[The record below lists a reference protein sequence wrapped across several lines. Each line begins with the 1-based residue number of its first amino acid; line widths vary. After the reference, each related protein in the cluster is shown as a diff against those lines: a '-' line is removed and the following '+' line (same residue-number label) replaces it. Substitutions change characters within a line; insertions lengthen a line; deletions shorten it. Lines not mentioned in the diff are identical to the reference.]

1 MDKWGEMQVFVACVK
16 QGSFSAAGR
25 SLELS
30 PSAVSKLI
38 SRLENRLG
46 IRLLNRTT
54 RSLSLTEAGHAF
66 YQRCFEIL
74 TELDEA
80 EAELTDFGQSP
91 QGLLKVNC
99 SPGFATHQ
107 LLPVLPQF
115 QQQYPDLTLELQLT
129 GQAVDLVTEGVDVA
143 IRLGQ
148 LEDTSLVARKL
159 GDCSRIICASEDYVQ
174 QNGEPK
180 IPQDLHQ
187 HNCLRLSTREL
198 FNQWLFS
205 ADGEEQI
212 IRVGGNFVTDN
223 VEALLQQVLAGQGIA
238 RLSGF
243 MVSNQIAA
251 GRLIPL
257 LQNYKTER
265 QQVHAVYPHRKFLAA
280 KVRVFIDF
288 LLQQFESTDWH

>member
-46 IRLLNRTT
+46 VRLLNRTT

-66 YQRCFEIL
+66 YQRCLEIL

-80 EAELTDFGQSP
+80 EAELTDYGQSP
-91 QGLLKVNC
+91 KGVLKVNC

-115 QQQYPDLTLELQLT
+115 QQQYPDLTVELQLT
-129 GQAVDLVTEGVDVA
+129 GQAVDLVTEGVDVS

-148 LEDTSLVARKL
+148 LQDTSLVARKL
-159 GDCSRIICASEDYVQ
+159 GECSRIICASAGYIQ
-174 QNGEPK
+174 QYGKPNT
-180 IPQDLHQ
+180 PQDLYQ
-187 HNCLRLSTREL
+187 FNCLRLSTREI

-205 ADGEEQI
+205 VEGQDQL
-212 IRVGGNFVTDN
+212 IRVKGNFVTDN

-243 MVSNQIAA
+243 MVSREIAA
-251 GRLIPL
+251 GRLVPL
-257 LQNYKTER
+257 LQDYKTER
-265 QQVHAVYPHRKFLAA
+265 QQVHAVYPHRKFLAV
-280 KVRVFIDF
+280 KVRVFVDF
-288 LLQQFESTDWH
+288 LLQTFETADWH